1 MLFTQPTLLLAL
13 TTLVAAAP
21 YTQEEKRTFGS
32 WWPRSNS
39 RHSWH
44 GRAQQLSQCNMASVQ
59 LPQPPKPLPP
69 PTEGFTLYHVAV
81 GRGTQNYTC
90 DLSNSTA
97 VPVAA
102 GAVASLF
109 NVTCM
114 SADSPTLLSAIP
126 NIALECPT
134 PANVNAQ
141 SPIYRDLSGHHYFTD
156 ATTAYF
162 NLDTTLA
169 SLGQG
174 GFKKINATEA
184 PADAVM
190 GQEGRGYGSVP
201 WLKLTTKDEGQ
212 CEFQEVYRV
221 NTAGGQP
228 PKTCQGQEGEFQVE
242 YAAEYW
248 FYA

>member
-1 MLFTQPTLLLAL
+1 MLFTQASLLLAL
-13 TTLVAAAP
+13 TSVVAAAP
-21 YTQEEKRTFGS
+21 YVPEERRTFGD
-32 WWPRSNS
+32 WWHNS
-39 RHSWH
+39 RHSWR
-44 GRAQQLSQCNMASVQ
+44 GRADVASQCNLASAQ
-59 LPQPPKPLPP
+59 LPQAPKPLPP
-69 PTEGFTLYHVAV
+69 PSEGFTLYHVAV

-90 DLSNSTA
+90 DTTNTTA

-102 GAVASLF
+102 GALATLF
-109 NVTCM
+109 NVTCL
-114 SADSPTLLSAIP
+114 SADSPTLLSAMP

-134 PANVNAQ
+134 PSNINAQ

-162 NLDTTLA
+162 NLDTSLA
-169 SLGQG
+169 SFGQG
-174 GFKKINATEA
+174 AFKKVNATDA
-184 PADAVM
+184 PDTAVK
-190 GQEGRGYGSVP
+190 GQDGQGYGSVP
-201 WLKLTTKDEGQ
+201 WLKLTTKNEGQ

-228 PKTCQGQEGEFQVE
+228 PKTCTGMPAAFEVQ